1 MLNTAYHKVGTVY
14 HAPISDLDSGL
25 RVCFG
30 RFGTHLNFIIIVK
43 VLFFVGTVLRFHI
56 WQDKCKMGIAV
67 IVTVDSSL
75 NGSRSK
81 QIKISVPSDQEV
93 NILFLRYQVMQ
104 ELVKALFYLRS
115 TLYVSMPEKA
125 DSVDVHN
132 LIPQYN
138 TIYIVALNMYI
149 VKRYNQ
155 DRILLRGDV
164 MDGSKSVITIKEY
177 GKISIHLKEIM
188 DSKGITRNYLARIS
202 NTRFEVI
209 NKWYNGVVEK
219 MDLDILARIC
229 YVLECS
235 PADIIKYDKQ

>member
-1 MLNTAYHKVGTVY
+1 M
-14 HAPISDLDSGL
+14 APIADLDSRL

-30 RFGTHLNFIIIVK
+30 RFSTHLDFIIIVK
-43 VLFFVGTVLRFHI
+43 VLLFIGTVLRFHI

-67 IVTVDSSL
+67 IVTADSSF

-132 LIPQYN
+132 LIPLYN
-138 TIYIVALNMYI
+138 TIHIVALNMYI
-149 VKRYNQ
+149 VKR
-155 DRILLRGDV
+155 
-164 MDGSKSVITIKEY
+164 
-177 GKISIHLKEIM
+177 
-188 DSKGITRNYLARIS
+188 
-202 NTRFEVI
+202 
-209 NKWYNGVVEK
+209 
-219 MDLDILARIC
+219 
-229 YVLECS
+229 
-235 PADIIKYDKQ
+235 